1 MRCRSRSMSLP
12 SGPGAREKC
21 RVNWQAHRARAYET
35 CSTSSPTI
43 CRNVALGV
51 SFLLSRKGIAI
62 SPENDPRWDP
72 AAALLKTVQ
81 WLLVA
86 LRTPVSL
93 TSPPHLPTLSLPLI
107 IHIPVPSHLHI
118 VLQISERPS
127 RTTPTSL
134 PASGYYRTLFLPFL
148 AQTAAC
154 LYIF

>member
-1 MRCRSRSMSLP
+1 M
-12 SGPGAREKC
+12 
-21 RVNWQAHRARAYET
+21 
-35 CSTSSPTI
+35 
-43 CRNVALGV
+43 ALGV

-107 IHIPVPSHLHI
+107 IHIPVPSRLHI
-118 VLQISERPS
+118 VL
-127 RTTPTSL
+127 
-134 PASGYYRTLFLPFL
+134 
-148 AQTAAC
+148 
-154 LYIF
+154 